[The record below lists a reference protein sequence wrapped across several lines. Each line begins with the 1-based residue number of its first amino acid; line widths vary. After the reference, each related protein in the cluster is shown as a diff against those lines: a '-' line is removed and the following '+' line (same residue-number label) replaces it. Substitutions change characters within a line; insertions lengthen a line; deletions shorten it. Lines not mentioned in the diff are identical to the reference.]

1 MGNSPRLLAVKR
13 AARATKQARRF
24 HPSSSSHPIH
34 QFIAFFF
41 VLKISFAAAAK
52 LAPSIARTKATTGR
66 RTRHIVIRPRALQKK
81 KKLTSKQQTEARARG
96 LLGLS
101 FSAGHGGVDATTRVR
116 FWHPGRGVRLRYRRA
131 MAIPRARARPRRL
144 TFHASRPRR
153 DTPVPGA
160 GRARATWAPVIA
172 AADLDLSTT
181 AREGSCGGDSD
192 ARPPCQKPPPVV
204 CLPSPGDANQPQ
216 PAASA

>member
-81 KKLTSKQQTEARARG
+81 KKTYQQTANRGTRARAPRSLFLGRARG
-96 LLGLS
+96 SRRDDARALLAPRPGS
-101 FSAGHGGVDATTRVR
+101 QAPVSACDGHPPGACETATADFSRVASPSRYAGTRR
-116 FWHPGRGVRLRYRRA
+116 
-131 MAIPRARARPRRL
+131 RARARHLGACYRRRRPGPKHDSEGGQL
-144 TFHASRPRR
+144 RRRQRRAPAVPEASCLA
-153 DTPVPGA
+153 PVTLINHNQQLA
-160 GRARATWAPVIA
+160 GR
-172 AADLDLSTT
+172 
-181 AREGSCGGDSD
+181 G
-192 ARPPCQKPPPVV
+192 
-204 CLPSPGDANQPQ
+204 
-216 PAASA
+216 